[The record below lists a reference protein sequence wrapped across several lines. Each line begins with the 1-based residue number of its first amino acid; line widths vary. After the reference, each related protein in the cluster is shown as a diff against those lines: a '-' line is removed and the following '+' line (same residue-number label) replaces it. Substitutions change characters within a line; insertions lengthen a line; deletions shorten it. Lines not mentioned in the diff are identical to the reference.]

1 MSENAFEAAV
11 AAVRDGANA
20 LDEAKKLYDELT
32 DDERLGLLDGDL
44 PFWQGL
50 AEMMQRGYNTVPIVH
65 GAVARLGIPGL
76 RFSDGPRGVVM
87 GHSTAFPVSMARGA
101 TYDVA
106 LEERIGQ
113 AIGAEVRAQDGNF
126 FAGVCINLPRHP
138 AWGRAQET
146 YGEDP
151 LLLGELGAALT
162 RGVRTHVMAC
172 AKHFALNSM
181 ENARFQVDVTADD
194 RTLHEVYLPH
204 FRRVVEEGVDGIM
217 TSYNSVNGEW
227 AGQNPQLM
235 TEILRDQWGFEGV
248 TVSDFILGLRDA
260 ATSLEAGLDVEEPF
274 QQQRAQHLRDD
285 LESGR
290 AAWAWVER
298 SGVRSIATQ
307 LRFAARR
314 SAEAPSPEVVAS
326 DAHRALAREA
336 AGRAMVLLRNE
347 PVGGAPVLPLNASAI
362 ARVALIGR
370 LADLPNTGDHGSS
383 DVRAPHVVTALEGLR
398 AALPGVRIDTV
409 LDDELDFAVVPAFE
423 GTIGLKSRLLVRDRE
438 MLISGPKRG
447 LTALAPVRL
456 GQLKPL
462 KIVVP
467 GPDNIRRRN
476 LETYFQSHGVEI
488 EAVLEM
494 DAMIATLEFV
504 ARSDWVTVLP
514 SVISVNDIGRGE
526 MTVNPLV
533 EPELHAEFVVI
544 QPTRRVLSTQAR
556 LFLERFE
563 REVAHIHAVWD
574 RAIAGPTARTA
585 KRA

>member
-1 MSENAFEAAV
+1 MPAIPLRQIRAVIAVCEEGSFTRAAERENATQSGISQHV
-11 AAVRDGANA
+11 AAAEQALGVKLFERAPTGVTPTPAGLRYYRRCVEAVGA
-20 LDEAKKLYDELT
+20 LDQAADEA
-32 DDERLGLLDGDL
+32 RSLGRQVTGDL
-44 PFWQGL
+44 
-50 AEMMQRGYNTVPIVH
+50 
-65 GAVARLGIPGL
+65 
-76 RFSDGPRGVVM
+76 
-87 GHSTAFPVSMARGA
+87 
-101 TYDVA
+101 
-106 LEERIGQ
+106 RIGLMPTFT
-113 AIGAEVRAQDGNF
+113 RA
-126 FAGVCINLPRHP
+126 
-138 AWGRAQET
+138 
-146 YGEDP
+146 
-151 LLLGELGAALT
+151 
-162 RGVRTHVMAC
+162 
-172 AKHFALNSM
+172 
-181 ENARFQVDVTADD
+181 
-194 RTLHEVYLPH
+194 
-204 FRRVVEEGVDGIM
+204 
-217 TSYNSVNGEW
+217 
-227 AGQNPQLM
+227 
-235 TEILRDQWGFEGV
+235 
-248 TVSDFILGLRDA
+248 
-260 ATSLEAGLDVEEPF
+260 
-274 QQQRAQHLRDD
+274 
-285 LESGR
+285 
-290 AAWAWVER
+290 
-298 SGVRSIATQ
+298 
-307 LRFAARR
+307 
-314 SAEAPSPEVVAS
+314 
-326 DAHRALAREA
+326 
-336 AGRAMVLLRNE
+336 VL
-347 PVGGAPVLPLNASAI
+347 APVLDDFVP
-362 ARVALIGR
+362 RCPEVR
-370 LADLPNTGDHGSS
+370 LHI
-383 DVRAPHVVTALEGLR
+383 VEGYSGL
-398 AALPGVRIDTV
+398 LTEMV

-574 RAIAGPTARTA
+574 RAIAGPTACTA